1 MQENELRRVLG
12 AELDPSRVI
21 DTKIE
26 EAYRSI
32 RNGEVRRTGG
42 KSLAAQRILVGI
54 GSVAAVLVL
63 MVTFCVMN
71 PVMASGIP
79 VLGGIFEKLSDWF
92 PFGRLPE
99 EGTMELYQ
107 ENADVFSGKTG
118 QNNEGNGEIGAQ
130 GAQDASAYQ
139 QASGDITITL
149 TEEYATNQAV
159 YIGVNVRNA
168 QGFPN
173 MAVFENGTGSM
184 SVQTEERYSF
194 RQDVVHSWR
203 QIEGRFT
210 DAYTFEGILRIDYSA
225 INKDSTKYEQAS
237 KEAEANGEELSLTVE
252 NYAQYIEEYE
262 IPETFTMKLEF
273 SNIVG
278 ELALHLPVEGAKP
291 GEEQERMT
299 DEEWEAYMKSLP
311 REYYQYP
318 NKYEHWWQEGSWSY
332 DLTITQ
338 KDKGCRVIEVN
349 QTNESGIGLRNI
361 ELSSVEMTLNTIESA
376 DIITIAVALDADGN
390 MIENGSTNAYE
401 LAIAGHDISK
411 VYIYICDYYEYMD
424 EIRGYRFSENN
435 LGRSFQE
442 VLEERALFKTVVE
455 TGE

>member
-12 AELDPSRVI
+12 TELSPSSVI
-21 DTKIE
+21 DAKIE

-32 RNGEVRRTGG
+32 RNGEVRRTGR
-42 KSLAAQRILVGI
+42 KKAARWILMGI
-54 GSVAAVLVL
+54 GSVAAVFAL

-71 PVMASGIP
+71 PVLASGIP

-92 PFGRLPE
+92 PFGQLPE
-99 EGTMELYQ
+99 EGTVELYQ
-107 ENADVFSGKTG
+107 EQTDQGNAGDGV
-118 QNNEGNGEIGAQ
+118 NGTQ
-130 GAQDASAYQ
+130 SAQDMSAYQ
-139 QASGDITITL
+139 QTSGDITITL
-149 TEEYATNQAV
+149 TEVYATNQAV
-159 YIGVNVRNA
+159 YIGVNVKNA
-168 QGFPN
+168 QEFPD
-173 MAVFENGTGSM
+173 MAVFENGTDTM
-184 SVQTEERYSF
+184 QVETQERYSF
-194 RQDVVHSWR
+194 RPDVVHSWR
-203 QIEGRFT
+203 AIEGKYT
-210 DAYTFEGILRIDYSA
+210 DAHTFEGILRIDYSA
-225 INKDSTKYEQAS
+225 INKDSAKYEQAS
-237 KEAEANGEELSLTVE
+237 KEAEANGEELSLTIE

-262 IPETFTMKLEF
+262 IPETFTMKLEL

-278 ELALHLPVEGAKP
+278 ELAEHLPIEGAKS
-291 GEEQERMT
+291 GEEQARMT

-332 DLTITQ
+332 DLTIAQ
-338 KDKGCRVIEVN
+338 KDKASRVIEVN
-349 QTNESGIGLRNI
+349 QTNEAGIGLEKI
-361 ELSSVEMTLNTIESA
+361 ELSSVEMTLN
-376 DIITIAVALDADGN
+376 IINGSELTMAVALDADGN

-411 VYIYICDYYEYMD
+411 VYIYICDYYEYMN
-424 EIRGYRFSENN
+424 EIRRYRTPANN

>member
-12 AELDPSRVI
+12 AELRPSGII
-21 DTKIE
+21 DAKME
-26 EAYRSI
+26 EAYTII
-32 RNGEVRRTGG
+32 RNAEGKQTNG
-42 KSLAAQRILVGI
+42 KSPVVRRILVGF
-54 GSVAAVLVL
+54 GSVAAVFTL

-71 PVMASGIP
+71 PVMASEIP
-79 VLGGIFEKLSDWF
+79 ILGGIFSKLSELF
-92 PFGRLPE
+92 PFGELPKE
-99 EGTMELYQ
+99 DTVTLYQ
-107 ENADVFSGKTG
+107 ENESTQAD
-118 QNNEGNGEIGAQ
+118 Q
-130 GAQDASAYQ
+130 GAEAIGENAASANVYQ
-139 QASGDITITL
+139 ETSGDITITL

-168 QGFPN
+168 QEFPD
-173 MAVFENGTGSM
+173 MTVFENGTAIM
-184 SVQTEERYSF
+184 QVQTEERYSF
-194 RQDVVHSWR
+194 RPDVVHSWR
-203 QIEGRFT
+203 AIEGQYT
-210 DAYTFEGILRIDYSA
+210 DAHTFEGILRIDYSA

-237 KEAEANGEELSLTVE
+237 KEAEARGEELSLTIE

-262 IPETFTMKLEF
+262 IPETFTMKLEL

-278 ELALHLPVEGAKP
+278 DLAEHLPVEGAKS

-318 NKYEHWWQEGSWSY
+318 NKYENWWQEGSWSY

-338 KDKGCRVIEVN
+338 KDKASRVIEVN
-349 QTNESGIGLRNI
+349 QTNEAGIGLKKI
-361 ELSSVEMTLNTIESA
+361 ELSSVEMTLN
-376 DIITIAVALDADGN
+376 IINGSELTMAVALDADGN

-411 VYIYICDYYEYMD
+411 VYVYICDYYEYMN
-424 EIRGYRFSENN
+424 EIRRYRNPANN

>member
-12 AELDPSRVI
+12 AELCPSSII
-21 DTKIE
+21 DAKME
-26 EAYRSI
+26 EAYAMI
-32 RNGEVRRTGG
+32 RNAEGKQTNGKNPVVR
-42 KSLAAQRILVGI
+42 RILVGF
-54 GSVAAVLVL
+54 GSVAAVFAL

-71 PVMASGIP
+71 PVMAREIP
-79 VLGGIFEKLSDWF
+79 VLGGIFSKLSELF
-92 PFGRLPE
+92 PFGELPKE
-99 EGTMELYQ
+99 DTVTLYLESESVPAVQGAESTGENAASANVYQ
-107 ENADVFSGKTG
+107 ETSG
-118 QNNEGNGEIGAQ
+118 E
-130 GAQDASAYQ
+130 
-139 QASGDITITL
+139 ITITL

-168 QGFPN
+168 QEFPD
-173 MAVFENGTGSM
+173 MTVFENGTAIM
-184 SVQTEERYSF
+184 QVQTEERYSF
-194 RQDVVHSWR
+194 RPDVVHSWR
-203 QIEGRFT
+203 AIEGKYT
-210 DAYTFEGILRIDYSA
+210 DAHTFEGIMRIDYSA

-237 KEAEANGEELSLTVE
+237 KEAEANGEELSLTIE

-262 IPETFTMKLEF
+262 IPETFTMKLEL

-278 ELALHLPVEGAKP
+278 ELAEHLPVEGAKS
-291 GEEQERMT
+291 GEEQARMT

-338 KDKGCRVIEVN
+338 KDKASRVIEIN
-349 QTNESGIGLRNI
+349 QTNEAGIGIRNI
-361 ELSSVEMTLNTIESA
+361 ELSSVEMTLNTIEGI
-376 DIITIAVALDADGN
+376 DTIAVALDADGN

-411 VYIYICDYYEYMD
+411 VYIYICDFDEYMD
-424 EIRGYRFSENN
+424 EIKGYRNPANN

>member
-1 MQENELRRVLG
+1 
-12 AELDPSRVI
+12 
-21 DTKIE
+21 
-26 EAYRSI
+26 
-32 RNGEVRRTGG
+32 
-42 KSLAAQRILVGI
+42 
-54 GSVAAVLVL
+54 
-63 MVTFCVMN
+63 
-71 PVMASGIP
+71 
-79 VLGGIFEKLSDWF
+79 
-92 PFGRLPE
+92 
-99 EGTMELYQ
+99 
-107 ENADVFSGKTG
+107 
-118 QNNEGNGEIGAQ
+118 
-130 GAQDASAYQ
+130 
-139 QASGDITITL
+139 
-149 TEEYATNQAV
+149 
-159 YIGVNVRNA
+159 
-168 QGFPN
+168 
-173 MAVFENGTGSM
+173 
-184 SVQTEERYSF
+184 
-194 RQDVVHSWR
+194 
-203 QIEGRFT
+203 
-210 DAYTFEGILRIDYSA
+210 
-225 INKDSTKYEQAS
+225 
-237 KEAEANGEELSLTVE
+237 
-252 NYAQYIEEYE
+252 
-262 IPETFTMKLEF
+262 
-273 SNIVG
+273 
-278 ELALHLPVEGAKP
+278 
-291 GEEQERMT
+291 MT

-424 EIRGYRFSENN
+424 EIRGYRVSENN